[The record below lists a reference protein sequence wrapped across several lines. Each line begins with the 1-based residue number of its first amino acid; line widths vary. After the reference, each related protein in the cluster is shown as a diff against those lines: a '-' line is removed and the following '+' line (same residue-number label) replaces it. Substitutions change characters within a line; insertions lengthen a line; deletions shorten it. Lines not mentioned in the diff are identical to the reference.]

1 MKNLKALAKLQDEF
15 EAADLSRPI
24 PAYSQ
29 VSKLPYLHAVI
40 REGMRLFPAL
50 THPMERLVPA
60 GGANIA
66 GIFIPQGTS
75 VGCLQLAMHLN
86 KKVFGEDA
94 KVFRPERWLEASAE
108 QLRVMEMA
116 HIGFG
121 RGRRVC
127 IGQHIAVMEMKKV
140 IPTMLMNFEVRVILL
155 RLKILLLTRYQMT
168 LKDPTGEL
176 DADIDLAVACPKALF
191 VNIEPKV

>member
-1 MKNLKALAKLQDEF
+1 
-15 EAADLSRPI
+15 
-24 PAYSQ
+24 
-29 VSKLPYLHAVI
+29 
-40 REGMRLFPAL
+40 
-50 THPMERLVPA
+50 
-60 GGANIA
+60 
-66 GIFIPQGTS
+66 
-75 VGCLQLAMHLN
+75 LQLAMHLN